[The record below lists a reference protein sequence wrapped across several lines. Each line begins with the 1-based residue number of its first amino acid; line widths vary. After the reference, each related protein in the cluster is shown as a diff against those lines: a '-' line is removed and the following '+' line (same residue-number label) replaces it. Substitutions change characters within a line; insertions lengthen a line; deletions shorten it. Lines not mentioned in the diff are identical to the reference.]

1 MDSDAM
7 LTEIRRLAAIVDS
20 GLDDTGIN
28 IQIYYWEETRRL
40 LELFRTLDQAL
51 ADGGLLPAAWVRA
64 RADRRH

>member
-1 MDSDAM
+1 MDSDAL
-7 LTEIRRLAAIVDS
+7 LTEIRRLAAIVDG

-51 ADGGLLPAAWVRA
+51 ADGGLLPAAWLSA
-64 RADRRH
+64 SADRRH